1 MVIVT
6 LAEATPFYEASRLNE
21 DLKRANI
28 PTKWWAINQSFSA
41 TQTTDPVLQG
51 RAGSEAQWISQ
62 IKEASANHSVIIPW
76 EPEEIK
82 GYDRLKN

>member
-1 MVIVT
+1 MVG
-6 LAEATPFYEASRLNE
+6 
-21 DLKRANI
+21 D
-28 PTKWWAINQSFSA
+28 QSELRA

-82 GYDRLKN
+82 GYDRLKTDGEIMTGKILLI